1 MQVWSFS
8 CTDATRRSAYFSTV
22 VLSSSELLAY
32 LKCRKA
38 TIRSSYFFEGK
49 KHEGTRVFVP
59 QTIAAIIRPNPRHI
73 LLGPDIRYGGG
84 RIRKQACSEAG
95 EEGEQ
100 EMTWHEACPR
110 GKREALATISSPLL
124 ILPSPLRTALPSSL
138 DLLSS
143 RMRRHRFFCCQSSLP
158 PPSPSSSSFW
168 AAGRRLVSPGLTPDV

>member
-110 GKREALATISSPLL
+110 GRERGTRDNFLTSPYPPLPPKDRPSFFPRSSELENEEAQIFLL
-124 ILPSPLRTALPSSL
+124 PVKSPPP
-138 DLLSS
+138 
-143 RMRRHRFFCCQSSLP
+143 FLP
-158 PPSPSSSSFW
+158 PPFSGPP
-168 AAGRRLVSPGLTPDV
+168 AAG